1 MTLYKTCQLGNKV
14 NQTRY
19 TKKIQ
24 TNLLHANS
32 KDKFG
37 HELDNKFQKQINF
50 FVAIVCVAIGCM
62 NGWSTSQFVC
72 FNFSLFVL
80 TSKTPFITRKFKFR
94 VSFWRSDETT

>member
-1 MTLYKTCQLGNKV
+1 MGNKV

-50 FVAIVCVAIGCM
+50 FVAIM
-62 NGWSTSQFVC
+62 FVWPLDVWMDGVLH
-72 FNFSLFVL
+72 SLFVL
-80 TSKTPFITRKFKFR
+80 TSVCLF
-94 VSFWRSDETT
+94 

>member
-1 MTLYKTCQLGNKV
+1 M

-50 FVAIVCVAIGCM
+50 FVAIM
-62 NGWSTSQFVC
+62 FVWP
-72 FNFSLFVL
+72 LDV
-80 TSKTPFITRKFKFR
+80 
-94 VSFWRSDETT
+94 